1 MEMEVNLSQGL
12 SPKKFWWQPLT
23 TKIAQLKDE
32 QVFSQNQR
40 SYSVFKVES
49 ALQAWLRKSCP
60 EWFLI
65 FNVCQEVLIKSLLA
79 SSARENHSSFC
90 NIGKW

>member
-12 SPKKFWWQPLT
+12 SPKKFWWQSLT